1 MENIKHYFFIA
12 KPRKINFFN
21 SSFETR
27 MDPSVYSSS
36 DIYDFFDKKKSHFST
51 LLPYRFFYNLNRSFD
66 CFLLSM
72 YYDLLL
78 TYYVCYFNLGSTMKS
93 RVDFPFYKFNR

>member
-1 MENIKHYFFIA
+1 MLL
-12 KPRKINFFN
+12 
-21 SSFETR
+21 SSFVVK
-27 MDPSVYSSS
+27 DLIFFKNNKGNDALDSFSFNNFSVF
-36 DIYDFFDKKKSHFST
+36 DFFDKKKSHFST
-51 LLPYRFFYNLNRSFD
+51 HLPYQFLYRTNRSYD

-78 TYYVCYFNLGSTMKS
+78 TYYICYFNLGSTVKA